1 MVWYKHIVFISKQ
14 TTKQKTYHLYGYP
27 PAKELSV
34 FPVDDK
40 TEITQIND
48 TKIKNAT
55 VLDIFHDVV
64 IHAQLSVPIIT
75 KDALHID

>member
-1 MVWYKHIVFISKQ
+1 
-14 TTKQKTYHLYGYP
+14 
-27 PAKELSV
+27 V

-64 IHAQLSVPIIT
+64 IHAIGYTINLV
-75 KDALHID
+75 DLHKQKQF